1 MTLEEVVAKFNTT
14 PFLFA
19 GSGITRRY
27 YGLPDWIGLLTY
39 FAQKVKRDQFAFQ
52 YYENKVKE
60 MDNVDKL
67 PEIAGYIEKDFN
79 EEWFKNSHEIRTEL
93 QEVQD
98 AVANGVSPFKA
109 EIAAYISSL
118 SVVKSEYKDEVKK
131 LLKIAKNNISG
142 VITTNY
148 DCFFEKLFEGYKAFI
163 GQDELVFS
171 QLQGI
176 AEIYKIHGSVNFP
189 DSIVINQ
196 ADYQLFRDKGK
207 YLAAKLM
214 TIFMEYPIIFMGYSI
229 SDPNIQG
236 ILGDIVECLPPE
248 KVEALKKRFVFVDY
262 QSDYTDCE
270 VSTHSLVIKGK
281 VIEMTKVVL
290 SDFGILYDVL
300 SIKKRLFQ

>member
-79 EEWFKNSHEIRTEL
+79 EEWFKNSHEIRTES

-109 EIAAYISSL
+109 EIAEYISSL

-131 LLKIAKNNISG
+131 LQNAGCS
-142 VITTNY
+142 
-148 DCFFEKLFEGYKAFI
+148 A
-163 GQDELVFS
+163 
-171 QLQGI
+171 
-176 AEIYKIHGSVNFP
+176 
-189 DSIVINQ
+189 
-196 ADYQLFRDKGK
+196 
-207 YLAAKLM
+207 
-214 TIFMEYPIIFMGYSI
+214 
-229 SDPNIQG
+229 
-236 ILGDIVECLPPE
+236 
-248 KVEALKKRFVFVDY
+248 
-262 QSDYTDCE
+262 
-270 VSTHSLVIKGK
+270 
-281 VIEMTKVVL
+281 
-290 SDFGILYDVL
+290 
-300 SIKKRLFQ
+300 

>member
-79 EEWFKNSHEIRTEL
+79 EEWFKNSHKIRTES

-109 EIAAYISSL
+109 EMAEYISSL

-148 DCFFEKLFEGYKAFI
+148 DCFFEKLFEGEPGGGYPKERVVPEQRNKKILDGVRAVAFKGLVDI
-163 GQDELVFS
+163 LKELDQDLVKGAVAGPKFKELFFANCKNDE
-171 QLQGI
+171 I
-176 AEIYKIHGSVNFP
+176 AEYVKT
-189 DSIVINQ
+189 
-196 ADYQLFRDKGK
+196 L
-207 YLAAKLM
+207 
-214 TIFMEYPIIFMGYSI
+214 
-229 SDPNIQG
+229 
-236 ILGDIVECLPPE
+236 
-248 KVEALKKRFVFVDY
+248 VD
-262 QSDYTDCE
+262 
-270 VSTHSLVIKGK
+270 
-281 VIEMTKVVL
+281 
-290 SDFGILYDVL
+290 
-300 SIKKRLFQ
+300 

>member
-1 MTLEEVVAKFNTT
+1 MERMKEGYSKIRNEALAHAFVYMNMIEH
-14 PFLFA
+14 L
-19 GSGITRRY
+19 GSGIPRIIDKVKAA
-27 YGLPDWIGLLTY
+27 GLPDWIGLLTY

-79 EEWFKNSHEIRTEL
+79 EEWFKNSHEIRTES

-109 EIAAYISSL
+109 EIAEYISSL

-196 ADYQLFRDKGK
+196 ADYQLF
-207 YLAAKLM
+207 
-214 TIFMEYPIIFMGYSI
+214 
-229 SDPNIQG
+229 
-236 ILGDIVECLPPE
+236 
-248 KVEALKKRFVFVDY
+248 
-262 QSDYTDCE
+262 
-270 VSTHSLVIKGK
+270 
-281 VIEMTKVVL
+281 
-290 SDFGILYDVL
+290 
-300 SIKKRLFQ
+300 